1 MKFIK
6 KLPKEKI
13 MVIPQKSDRVYFDM
27 RRSKGYTDE
36 LEKLTRDNSGLNL
49 TGNLKKA
56 AEKKM
61 RLIIVGHSQAEYWY
75 TLSYKGYIMNYKNYN
90 ISKNDE
96 ISP

>member
-36 LEKLTRDNSGLNL
+36 LEKFRWV
-49 TGNLKKA
+49 K
-56 AEKKM
+56 EKNTDVK
-61 RLIIVGHSQAEYWY
+61 E
-75 TLSYKGYIMNYKNYN
+75 K
-90 ISKNDE
+90 
-96 ISP
+96 